1 MPSNTQ
7 GNLPDPDHEPTT
19 TITIL
24 QNHKQD
30 NPMLG
35 GNKFCFSYQP
45 VPKSLKNIN
54 NNLTLSI
61 SLIMIQIPHI
71 V

>member
-1 MPSNTQ
+1 MPLNTQ
-7 GNLPDPDHEPTT
+7 GNLPDPDREPTT

-30 NPMLG
+30 TQFEEETN
-35 GNKFCFSYQP
+35 FVFHTRP
-45 VPKSLKNIN
+45 VPKSLKNIH
-54 NNLTLSI
+54 NLNLSI
-61 SLIMIQIPHI
+61 SLIMIQIPHL